1 MTGKQKQRTILFK
14 IIQAAQEYK
23 LYLLG
28 HTFMFVFDDNRYVEI
43 SFRKVDFAHLTGVG
57 RSISALDFYRN
68 AVRKILKNEQFYF
81 SERFPYHLSERKLNI
96 LLNLSEI
103 FTNDGFILED
113 VVTNTF
119 IYKIGFTDLKLTMC
133 FGEDSDSQDNKK
145 SDYLIIRSLR
155 ANDCFDK
162 AQQVHEI
169 DYILKKKNTD
179 KLYNEIL
186 LNNKSGHFADNIKLK
201 IVEPLR
207 KINA

>member
-1 MTGKQKQRTILFK
+1 MTGKQKQRTTLFK

-103 FTNDGFILED
+103 FTND
-113 VVTNTF
+113 
-119 IYKIGFTDLKLTMC
+119 
-133 FGEDSDSQDNKK
+133 
-145 SDYLIIRSLR
+145 
-155 ANDCFDK
+155 CFDK